1 VSLNDE
7 KANYTFFQ
15 NKIKNQKYN
24 ILTFLPVVITNQ
36 FSYFSNQFYLLMVIS
51 QFFDS
56 LKVGFL
62 FSYVAPLVFVL
73 CVTLFKEAIDDIFR
87 FKQDK
92 IINLQEFTLVE
103 SDKKNGIIKRKIIS
117 QDIKI
122 GQLLEINQNERIPA
136 DMIVLKT
143 FEESGTVYIRTDQL
157 DGETDWKLRKAPGLT
172 QTLDLEALFDLKG
185 YLEFDPPSKM
195 IYEFKG
201 VLNVYDEKIYAGA
214 VNLNDNKS
222 DIVNSNSNTKSNSPD
237 KPRKSSNIDNFNL
250 NNSGSIK
257 EPLSLENTMWASTI
271 LASKKALGLVIF
283 TGREMRFQMNS
294 SNPKTKKGAL
304 DLELN
309 YLSKILFFI
318 MLISALIITF
328 LKGFR
333 TNLLSMLL
341 DFFRFVVLLCAII
354 PISLA
359 VNLDIS
365 KAVNSTRINK
375 DKKIPETI
383 ARNSTIP
390 EELGRIE
397 YIFSDKTG
405 TLTKNEMEFKRL
417 AMENDLFGL
426 DSFNDL
432 KLITEDECKRF
443 DAPAMDIV
451 NLHRNASNTGNINNL
466 NSVNI
471 NSLQDDLISSNESN
485 SSFHC
490 RDNSNTLK
498 SRNALTINNKRIRRN
513 RNKVIRDTIAAMAL
527 CNNVTPIYE
536 EKKEDEFIEKF
547 NNIRIVQDSDTNRN
561 NNINK
566 KDLNNN
572 NIIDIDNPVS
582 QLQKEYEVEL
592 DFEKNMKD
600 KQIEIEG
607 EVEKQEN
614 EFLKYKNIEKINYQA
629 SSPDEVALVK
639 IAEEL
644 NMTLVFRNDKQIK
657 IRNANDIIEE
667 YDVLANFPFSSDTKR
682 MGILLRNIKHRH
694 IIFYLKGAE
703 SIMEKFVKNEY
714 KGYIRE
720 NAENLACIGL
730 RTLVFTQKIV
740 SEEFYQRWQI
750 EYNEART
757 SLDNRNEKIL
767 EVMGKLENNM
777 DFLAVTGVEDLLQD
791 DVCNTIE
798 SLRNAGIKI
807 WMLTGDKVE
816 TATCISISAGLKS
829 KSDKLFYIKDKAKEK
844 DYVFNQ
850 LKKIDMNINQTV
862 LIIDGDC
869 LEVALNHHER
879 EFFET
884 AMKVE
889 ILSIF

>member
-1 VSLNDE
+1 
-7 KANYTFFQ
+7 
-15 NKIKNQKYN
+15 
-24 ILTFLPVVITNQ
+24 
-36 FSYFSNQFYLLMVIS
+36 
-51 QFFDS
+51 
-56 LKVGFL
+56 
-62 FSYVAPLVFVL
+62 
-73 CVTLFKEAIDDIFR
+73 VTLFKEAMDDIFR
-87 FKQDK
+87 YKQDK
-92 IINLQEFTLVE
+92 ITNLQEYTCLVP
-103 SDKKNGIIKRKIIS
+103 DGKGKVIKTAVKS

-122 GQLLEINQNERIPA
+122 GHILEINQNERIPA
-136 DMIVLKT
+136 DMVILKT
-143 FEESGTVYIRTDQL
+143 FDESETVYIRTDQL

-172 QTLDLEALFDLKG
+172 QSLETVEGLFDLTG
-185 YLEFDPPSKM
+185 HLEFDPPSKM
-195 IYEFKG
+195 IYEFNG
-201 VLNVYDEKIYAGA
+201 VLNVYNEYNHGA
-214 VNLNDNKS
+214 DNCESNLNSNK
-222 DIVNSNSNTKSNSPD
+222 NTKSNSPASGSKD
-237 KPRKSSNIDNFNL
+237 NLINNNNINMNGNQNFNL
-250 NNSGSIK
+250 NGNLK
-257 EPLSLENTMWASTI
+257 EPLGLENTMWASTI
-271 LASKKALGLVIF
+271 LASKKAIGIVIY
-283 TGREMRFQMNS
+283 TGKEVRFQMNS
-294 SNPKTKKGAL
+294 ATPKTKKGAL

-318 MLISALIITF
+318 MLISALIITV

-365 KAVNSTRINK
+365 KAVNSRRINK
-375 DKKIPETI
+375 DEQIPDTI

-417 AMENDLFGL
+417 AMENDFFGL

-432 KLITEDECKRF
+432 KLILEDECKKF
-443 DAPAMDIV
+443 NAPAMDIL
-451 NLHRNASNTGNINNL
+451 NIHRSPNTANIKNL
-466 NSVNI
+466 NSLNPTI
-471 NSLQDDLISSNESN
+471 PDDLYSSNDSLHSREYSN
-485 SSFHC
+485 SNKSKTLPV
-490 RDNSNTLK
+490 NTQ
-498 SRNALTINNKRIRRN
+498 NKRIRRN

-536 EKKEDEFIEKF
+536 ENKKENLDEKVP
-547 NNIRIVQDSDTNRN
+547 NTN
-561 NNINK
+561 NNSSKFVNL
-566 KDLNNN
+566 DRRT
-572 NIIDIDNPVS
+572 S
-582 QLQKEYEVEL
+582 QLQKEYEIEI
-592 DFEKNMKD
+592 DIDKNIIENN
-600 KQIEIEG
+600 IEIES
-607 EVEKQEN
+607 EVEKQE
-614 EFLKYKNIEKINYQA
+614 EQRLKYMDQKINYQA

-639 IAEEL
+639 TAEEL
-644 NMTLVFRNDKQIK
+644 NMTLVFRNDKEIK
-657 IRNANDIIEE
+657 IRNADGVIEE

-682 MGILLRNIKHRH
+682 MGILLRNKIHRH

-703 SIMEKFVKNEY
+703 SIMEKFVKQEY

-740 SEEFYQRWQI
+740 SEEFYQKWQY

-757 SLDNRNEKIL
+757 SLDNRNDKVL
-767 EVMGKLENNM
+767 EIMGKLEQNM

-829 KSDKLFYIKDKAKEK
+829 KANKLFFIRDKAKEK
-844 DYVFNQ
+844 DYVVNE
-850 LKKIDMNINQTV
+850 LKKIEFNITQTV

-869 LEVALNHHER
+869 LE
-879 EFFET
+879 
-884 AMKVE
+884 
-889 ILSIF
+889 